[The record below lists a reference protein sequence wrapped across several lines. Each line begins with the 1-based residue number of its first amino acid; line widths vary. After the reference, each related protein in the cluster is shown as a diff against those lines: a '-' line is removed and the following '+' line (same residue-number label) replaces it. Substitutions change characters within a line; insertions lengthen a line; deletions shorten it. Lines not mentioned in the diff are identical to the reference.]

1 LSDNSKQADKESRI
15 KRLAQ
20 QAEEGKKA
28 RADYE
33 AEGRAVREKMAKL
46 KTLRLAKEA
55 ADREA
60 AANAPT
66 PIKGGAKKKAGKKET
81 GKKEAVPLSQ
91 WLDGEAKDGR
101 RG

>member
-46 KTLRLAKEA
+46 KALRLAKEA
-55 ADREA
+55 SDREA
-60 AANAPT
+60 AANAPA
-66 PIKGGAKKKAGKKET
+66 PIKGAKKKAGKKE
-81 GKKEAVPLSQ
+81 AVALSQ

>member
-46 KTLRLAKEA
+46 KALRLAKEA
-55 ADREA
+55 TDREA
-60 AANAPT
+60 AANAPA
-66 PIKGGAKKKAGKKET
+66 PVKGAAKKKKA